1 MPEGVLVTA
10 LFSRPCRLQKRAIEN
25 GIALHDEL
33 AFSPLLPV
41 QYTDSHSRSKVNM
54 LCRRWRMPIQ
64 RVGHVVIK
72 MRDLDAA
79 KRFYRDILGMKIT
92 DEREGF
98 GVFFRFQD
106 YHHDIAVF
114 KVGDDAESPQKN
126 QVGLA
131 HIALIADSFDTVKA
145 MYQRLKAHDVPI
157 VRTVDHGITKS
168 VYFKDPEG
176 NELEIYCEVPER
188 PWQEQET
195 IIVADPIDLEA
206 VSGD

>member
-1 MPEGVLVTA
+1 M
-10 LFSRPCRLQKRAIEN
+10 S
-25 GIALHDEL
+25 
-33 AFSPLLPV
+33 
-41 QYTDSHSRSKVNM
+41 
-54 LCRRWRMPIQ
+54 IQ

-79 KRFYRDILGMKIT
+79 KRFYRDILGMHIT

-114 KVGDDAESPQKN
+114 KVEDDAESPHKN

-176 NELEIYCEVPER
+176 N
-188 PWQEQET
+188 
-195 IIVADPIDLEA
+195 
-206 VSGD
+206 G

>member
-1 MPEGVLVTA
+1 
-10 LFSRPCRLQKRAIEN
+10 
-25 GIALHDEL
+25 
-33 AFSPLLPV
+33 
-41 QYTDSHSRSKVNM
+41 
-54 LCRRWRMPIQ
+54 MPIE

-79 KRFYRDILGMKIT
+79 KRFYRDILGMQIT

-114 KVGDDAESPQKN
+114 QVAEDAESPQQN

-131 HIALIADSFDTVKA
+131 HVALVADSFQTVKD
-145 MYQRLKAHDVPI
+145 MYQRLKEHDVPI
-157 VRTVDHGITKS
+157 VRTVDHGITRS

-176 NELEIYCEVPER
+176 NELEIYCEVPEVDWR
-188 PWQEQET
+188 EVET
-195 IIVADPIDLEA
+195 IIVADPMDLESA
-206 VSGD
+206 PVD